1 MKKIRL
7 LYYTD
12 PLCSSCWLSEPFLK
26 RLLNEYS
33 DFIQL
38 EVKMGG
44 LLPSW
49 EVYKPANSDMPKER
63 YLSGMWNA
71 LGKKYGVCIDGDI
84 WLKNPIQ
91 SSIPACIAYYAALN
105 QGEEVALDFLHLL
118 REKVFLQH
126 KDIGQDHTIISAAI
140 QGKLD
145 LEKFVADFA
154 SWDAQMAFKNDLDEM
169 SKLDITSFP
178 TLIFRHEESAQ
189 SVTYTKHISMNVSG
203 EEIYNEWVEILTRL
217 CGGPLPK
224 KSSRVCSACVL
235 KQHRGLTTSEI
246 VSINQLDFEQAQQ
259 ELENEYSRGLV
270 IKEQR
275 PLFDYWSMNT
285 TNYAINKNGFKIKDA
300 TIIGGG
306 VAGHFLALML
316 KRNNIPY
323 KLFERTD
330 KSAPGGLGFLL
341 VENGLEAL
349 RLMGL
354 KNQILKN
361 SNTLNFFKAIDTK
374 GNVIYKRILEEC
386 VAISRDTFFK
396 VVGEELDTVHHE
408 HGKAAV
414 SIIKAEDG
422 QTNGVLLDD
431 GSTIQSD
438 VYFALDGINSVVR
451 QQLFPDNVLEEVME
465 GELVCMVTI
474 KDTGLQQ
481 DEFLKIFDKE
491 HGKFMGLIP
500 LGNDHYIWFI
510 QFNRAKDRG
519 LTRDP
524 EVLKAFAVETV
535 KDYPYSIRKIV
546 DESCFSR
553 SILWNAKR
561 MSVLPSFHDDKV
573 VLAGDAAHP
582 LLAFTSQGSNS
593 ALEDIAC
600 LMSLLSHQTDEQSI
614 QEVFASYYKARKSS
628 IEYYIKE
635 GDELVHDFFNFG
647 KSSEIKVPISLH

>member
-1 MKKIRL
+1 M
-7 LYYTD
+7 D
-12 PLCSSCWLSEPFLK
+12 
-26 RLLNEYS
+26 
-33 DFIQL
+33 
-38 EVKMGG
+38 
-44 LLPSW
+44 
-49 EVYKPANSDMPKER
+49 
-63 YLSGMWNA
+63 
-71 LGKKYGVCIDGDI
+71 
-84 WLKNPIQ
+84 
-91 SSIPACIAYYAALN
+91 
-105 QGEEVALDFLHLL
+105 
-118 REKVFLQH
+118 
-126 KDIGQDHTIISAAI
+126 
-140 QGKLD
+140 
-145 LEKFVADFA
+145 
-154 SWDAQMAFKNDLDEM
+154 
-169 SKLDITSFP
+169 
-178 TLIFRHEESAQ
+178 
-189 SVTYTKHISMNVSG
+189 VSG

-217 CGGPLPK
+217 CDGPLPK
-224 KSSRVCSACVL
+224 KSSRVCSVCVL
-235 KQHRGLTTSEI
+235 QQHRGLTTSEI

-259 ELENEYSRGLV
+259 ELANEYSRGLV

-323 KLFERTD
+323 KLFEKSDR
-330 KSAPGGLGFLL
+330 SAPGGLGFLL

-396 VVGEELDTVHHE
+396 VVGDELDAAHHV

-500 LGNDHYIWFI
+500 LGNDQYIWFI

-519 LTRDP
+519 LTKDP

-553 SILWNAKR
+553 SVLWNARR
-561 MSVLPSFHDDKV
+561 MSILPSFHDDKV